1 MVELLESVL
10 FVLRP
15 CCLLNVVAESSMHSV
30 PDDLFLLRVHGQIKH
45 TEDAWKRNEGWA
57 QISTVGSKWMA
68 EIRSRGLSGAIRNGG
83 TRVVGLRAADPT
95 GEEDVRWLISKRPYK
110 RGR

>member
-15 CCLLNVVAESSMHSV
+15 CCLLNVVVENSMHSV

-45 TEDAWKRNEGWA
+45 TEDTWQMNEGWA
-57 QISTVGSKWMA
+57 QISTVGSRMD
-68 EIRSRGLSGAIRNGG
+68 GG
-83 TRVVGLRAADPT
+83 DQ
-95 GEEDVRWLISKRPYK
+95 I
-110 RGR
+110 